1 MPKCGYK
8 WFISLLTSIPY
19 HQDDVIS
26 LTSTSNTD
34 TTSRSRSGTPTNK
47 VTNGNKRGRRKSK
60 PPKVVK
66 STFKF
71 KWARTK
77 WYNIS
82 ELIVSQLHFYSFAE
96 ILWKKTMACR
106 CLALNSITSWSQV
119 NQWRLLLSVAIEYQF
134 IIAWKMV
141 DFDWF
146 NAMLIRT

>member
-1 MPKCGYK
+1 MAEAHDENSINTDLTFESGDENVS
-8 WFISLLTSIPY
+8 IIAVVAAHASDLLTNVSH

-71 KWARTK
+71 K
-77 WYNIS
+77 
-82 ELIVSQLHFYSFAE
+82 
-96 ILWKKTMACR
+96 
-106 CLALNSITSWSQV
+106 
-119 NQWRLLLSVAIEYQF
+119 
-134 IIAWKMV
+134 
-141 DFDWF
+141 
-146 NAMLIRT
+146 